1 MRCNRVNYIYWLSQ
15 IQYSERYLVGNQLFL
30 LSQLLQNECS
40 ILPGFVLSDDLWRQF
55 LGELKEELP
64 VKDFSHALSTLDL
77 DNYRILQSLASRSRQ
92 IVIRASFLQ
101 SWQANVFQAAKQL
114 DSDRLSL
121 QLVTSGEHYQVSNLW
136 RSHFCKATP
145 EAIANT
151 VKLVWSELFS
161 ASSLLYWHRL
171 GLSLDRV
178 NLSILV
184 RPLKTTYASGTIE
197 LDRDL
202 MRIKASWGL
211 ELALWQGDVEPDEY
225 YLNRNTRQILTQ
237 QAGQKSYAYRLT
249 ELSTPSE
256 QCIEAYV
263 PEAKLSSTLVLD
275 DKAIA
280 DLLQLTEEILAQQSQ
295 IKYLTWTTFKE
306 PHTATPNFYITS
318 IENRLITDLS
328 VVESEDESS
337 FPVEP
342 LLTGVAVS
350 PGKIQ
355 ATAIAI
361 EDLDTYA
368 HSIPAGSILVTKA
381 IDPQHLSLLKQ
392 VSGIITE
399 TGGTTSHGA
408 ILARELNIPAIV
420 NVSNATK
427 LISNGTEILL
437 DSTAGK
443 VYPPVSHRQPIH
455 SQPSI
460 NTFHPINPI
469 ATKLMVNLSQ
479 PESIASA
486 IDLPIDG
493 VGLLRSE
500 LMLAEFLASQTLAQW
515 QETFQRQFVVT
526 LTNSLR
532 RFTTAFA
539 PRPVFYR
546 SLDRYT
552 RSPNSAYG
560 SRGTYSYLH
569 DPTLFDLE
577 LEALQNL
584 IVEGQT
590 NLNLI
595 LPFVRS
601 VDEFKFCYRRIE
613 NIGLTVQ
620 NSQVWIM
627 TEVPSAI
634 LLLPEY
640 IRAGVKGIAIGT
652 NDLTQLL
659 LGVDRQ
665 QTQFSVRGLN
675 ANHPAMQRAIAKL
688 IQTAHDYDIQC
699 SICGQAP
706 VEHPSLIEQLI
717 RWGIDTI
724 SVEPEAVNRTY
735 NAIARAERRILL
747 EEVRENQ

>member
-1 MRCNRVNYIYWLSQ
+1 MRSNRVNYIYWLSQ
-15 IQYSERYLVGNQLFL
+15 IQYSERFLVGNKLFL
-30 LSQLLQNECS
+30 LSQLLQHECS
-40 ILPGFVLSDDLWRQF
+40 ILPGFVLSDNLWRQF
-55 LGELKEELP
+55 LDELKEELP
-64 VKDFSHALSTLDL
+64 VKDFSDALATLDL
-77 DNYRILQSLASRSRQ
+77 DDYRILQSVANRSRQ
-92 IVIRASFLQ
+92 IVIRASFPQ
-101 SWQANVFQAAKQL
+101 SWQANIFQAAKQL
-114 DSDRLSL
+114 NSEQLML
-121 QLVTSGEHYQVSNLW
+121 QLVSSSSEHHRIDNLW
-136 RSHFCKATP
+136 RSHPCKATS
-145 EAIANT
+145 EAIAST
-151 VKLVWSELFS
+151 IKLVWSELFT

-184 RPLKTTYASGTIE
+184 RPLKTAYASGIIE
-197 LDRDL
+197 LDRDR

-211 ELALWQGDVEPDEY
+211 ELALWQGDAEPDEY
-225 YLNRNTRQILTQ
+225 YLNRNTGQILTQ

-263 PEAKLSSTLVLD
+263 PEAKVSSTLVLD
-275 DKAIA
+275 DRAIA
-280 DLLQLTEEILAQQSQ
+280 NLCQLIEKILTQQPQ
-295 IKYLTWTTFKE
+295 VRYLTWTALEGT
-306 PHTATPNFYITS
+306 HTATPNFYITS
-318 IENRLITDLS
+318 IENRLITNLS
-328 VVESEDESS
+328 AVESQDEPIS
-337 FPVEP
+337 VEP

-361 EDLDTYA
+361 EDLDTYTHA
-368 HSIPAGSILVTKA
+368 IPTGSILVTKA
-381 IDPQHLSLLKQ
+381 IEPQHLSLLRQ

-420 NVSNATK
+420 NVGNATK
-427 LISNGTEILL
+427 LIQNGTEVLL
-437 DSTAGK
+437 DGTAGK
-443 VYPPVSHRQPIH
+443 IYPPVTNFGLIDP
-455 SQPSI
+455 QPSI
-460 NTFHPINPI
+460 NTSHPTDLI

-486 IDLPIDG
+486 IELPIDG

-532 RFTTAFA
+532 RFSTAFA

-584 IVEGQT
+584 IAEGQT

-601 VDEFKFCYRRIE
+601 VDEFEFCYRRIK
-613 NIGLTVQ
+613 NIGLTAQ
-620 NSQVWIM
+620 NSQVWM
-627 TEVPSAI
+627 MSEVPSAI

-640 IRAGVKGIAIGT
+640 IRAGVQGIAIGT

-665 QTQFSVRGLN
+665 QTQFSDRGLN
-675 ANHPAMQRAIAKL
+675 ANHPAMQQAIAQL
-688 IQTAHDYDIQC
+688 IATAHDYDIQC

-717 RWGIDTI
+717 RWGIDAI
-724 SVEPEAVNRTY
+724 SVEPKAVGRTY
-735 NAIARAERRILL
+735 RAIARAERRILL
-747 EEVRENQ
+747 EEVRES